1 MPRRSASKVSAA
13 PKPTAPKPNLSFND
27 YKEDFKVRLAI
38 HNYEVNALLVDVKK
52 VWNFSQPYI
61 KQATNYTVKT
71 FNQVR
76 EKLQTAD

>member
-1 MPRRSASKVSAA
+1 
-13 PKPTAPKPNLSFND
+13 L
-27 YKEDFKVRLAI
+27 EI

-61 KQATNYTVKT
+61 KQATNYSVKA

-76 EKLQTAD
+76 EKLQPAD